1 MKAKNN
7 FGQTVKGLTKG
18 KGGIGKQVS
27 ALAKAKAKPVKLGK
41 PVKIGK
47 PTEKPLNIDD
57 DIIRTMPITQ
67 KQLGQIKGRYGIK

>member
-41 PVKIGK
+41 P
-47 PTEKPLNIDD
+47 TEKPLNIDD